1 MSILTKLA
9 ATRWT
14 GLAAGVALLLGLGA
28 PALAQDASP
37 MAEATPGRYG
47 GMTVEEIAAVPPPEG
62 EEIRLLA
69 VVKTLANE
77 YWQLMADGYADAAE
91 EKGITIDVIAVPTE
105 QDTEQQLNQ
114 VQTALAQGY
123 DAILVSPITPLNL
136 IPALVQATEAGTPII
151 NVDERI
157 DPQAA
162 AEAGVAIASVIASD
176 NRDAGARAAGY
187 MIENIPQGGQVA
199 IIEGKAGNQSG
210 LDRKE
215 GFQDAIEAAG
225 NFQVVAS
232 QPADWDGQRAL
243 DVTTNILQANPDL
256 VGIYAANDTM
266 ALGAVEAV
274 RAAGKLDQ
282 VTIIGTDAVPAALQA
297 VQAGDMEGT
306 VAQFAYEEAKIAV
319 GLALLAIQG
328 TPVDGFIPSPIELIT
343 AENVGTMLEGGEAAT
358 PAA

>member
-1 MSILTKLA
+1 MVATFASSRLITFALA
-9 ATRWT
+9 
-14 GLAAGVALLLGLGA
+14 LAMLVGLGA
-28 PALAQDASP
+28 GALAQDA
-37 MAEATPGRYG
+37 TPAAGTPAAG
-47 GMTVEEIAAVPPPEG
+47 GMTVDEIAAVTPPAG

-69 VVKTLANE
+69 VVKTLSNE
-77 YWQLMADGYADAAE
+77 YWQLMADGYADAAA
-91 EKGITIDVIAVPTE
+91 EKGITIDVVAVPTE

-114 VQTALAQGY
+114 VQTALGQGY

-136 IPALVQATEAGTPII
+136 IPALIQANQTGLPII

-162 AEAGVAIASVIASD
+162 ADAGVEIASVIASD
-176 NRDAGARAAGY
+176 NRDAGARAAQY
-187 MIENIPQGGQVA
+187 LSETNPAGGPVA

-215 GFQDAIEAAG
+215 GFQEAITAAG
-225 NFQVVAS
+225 DFEVVAS

-243 DVTTNILQANPDL
+243 DVTANILQANPDL

-282 VTIIGTDAVPAALQA
+282 VTIVGTDAIPAALQA
-297 VQAGDMEGT
+297 VQAGDLEAT
-306 VAQFAYEEAKIAV
+306 VAQFPYDEARIAV

-328 TPVDGFIPSPIELIT
+328 DPQEGFIPSPIELIT
-343 AENVGTMLEGGEAAT
+343 AENVDAFLGDQGAAT

>member
-1 MSILTKLA
+1 MSIAIKLA
-9 ATRWT
+9 VSRVPV
-14 GLAAGVALLLGLGA
+14 LVAAVAFLVGLGA
-28 PALAQDASP
+28 PALAQ
-37 MAEATPGRYG
+37 EATPAMG
-47 GMTVEEIAAVPPPEG
+47 GMTVEQIAAVTPPEG

-69 VVKTLANE
+69 VVKTLSNE
-77 YWQLMADGYADAAE
+77 YWQLMADGYADAAT
-91 EKGITIDVIAVPTE
+91 EKGITIDVVSVPTE

-114 VQTALAQGY
+114 VQTALGQGY

-136 IPALVQATEAGTPII
+136 IPALIQATEQGIPII

-157 DPQAA
+157 DAQAA
-162 AEAGVAIASVIASD
+162 AAAGVEIASVIASD

-187 MIENIPQGGQVA
+187 MIETIPDGGQVA

-215 GFQDAIEAAG
+215 GFQEAIEAAG
-225 NFQVVAS
+225 NFDVIAS

-274 RAAGKLDQ
+274 RAAGRLDQ
-282 VTIIGTDAVPAALQA
+282 VTIIGTDAIPAALQA

-306 VAQFAYEEAKIAV
+306 VAQFPYEEAKIAV
-319 GLALLAIQG
+319 GLALLAIEG
-328 TPVDGFIPSPIELIT
+328 NPVEGFIPSPIELIT
-343 AENVGTMLEGGEAAT
+343 AENVETMLEGGEAT

>member
-1 MSILTKLA
+1 MSIIIKLA
-9 ATRWT
+9 RSQTV
-14 GLAAGVALLLGLGA
+14 GLLFALALLLGLGA
-28 PALAQDASP
+28 PALAQDATPAAGGSP
-37 MAEATPGRYG
+37 VAG
-47 GMTVEEIAAVPPPEG
+47 GMTVEEMAGVVPVDG
-62 EEIRLLA
+62 EEVRLLA
-69 VVKTLANE
+69 VVKTLSNE
-77 YWQLMADGYADAAE
+77 YWQLMADGYADAAA
-91 EKGITIDVIAVPTE
+91 EKGITIDVVAVPTE

-114 VQTALAQGY
+114 VQTALGQGY

-136 IPALVQATEAGTPII
+136 IPALIQATEAGTPII
-151 NVDERI
+151 NVDEKV
-157 DPQAA
+157 DPVAA
-162 AEAGVAIASVIASD
+162 EEAGVALTSVIASD

-187 MIENIPQGGQVA
+187 MIENLPDGGQVA

-215 GFQDAIEAAG
+215 GFEEAITAAG
-225 NFQVVAS
+225 NFEIVAS

-282 VTIIGTDAVPAALQA
+282 VTIIGTDAIPAALQA
-297 VQAGDMEGT
+297 VQAGDLEGT
-306 VAQFAYEEAKIAV
+306 VAQFPYDEAKIAV
-319 GLALLAIQG
+319 GLALLALQG
-328 TPVDGFIPSPIELIT
+328 NPQEGFIPSPIELIT
-343 AENVGTMLEGGEAAT
+343 ADNVDTLLDADAAAT